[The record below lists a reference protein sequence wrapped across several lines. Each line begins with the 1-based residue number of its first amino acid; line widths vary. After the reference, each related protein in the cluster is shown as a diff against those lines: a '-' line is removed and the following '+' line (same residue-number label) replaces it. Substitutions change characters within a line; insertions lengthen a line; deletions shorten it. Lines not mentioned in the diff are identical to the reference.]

1 MSIRTPVL
9 SIPLRS
15 IKTPAV
21 VGLLHY
27 YRVDLG
33 MGQKRLRNRYALVPE
48 VDLRAFETRAV
59 IDWLNLEV
67 KLNRSS
73 QFQWLQKE
81 IEDLFDRRLYVE
93 NDRPLRN
100 EAATTFTLKFQEP
113 AVLQV
118 RRALARLE
126 AKFGFTEPPKLFG
139 IEISVDFTPSKPDD
153 LARATM
159 MRVLSNHLIVERDYL
174 QAGLSR
180 PRTVWGGRGKVLQ
193 LVDGSG
199 AARQDPFTDG
209 TVEIGAEK
217 ADVRWR
223 IMDKTIDQQNRAA
236 GTHVELPENSRR
248 ARIEVTL
255 NSWEIQQIGV
265 SAFDKLAGVS
275 FTTFQGRYFRFML
288 PTFPKQSTSGG
299 RASEAI
305 HAWKA
310 QQRQTN
316 FRQAGNLSIS
326 ALDKQSVA
334 HRLNLRKSERG
345 TMKRLGLR
353 IPKDLLEATG
363 RDGTFIAYEDL
374 NERVREALRRLGNR
388 VAADFAS
395 GL

>member
-15 IKTPAV
+15 IKTTAV
-21 VGLLHY
+21 VGFLCY
-27 YRVDLG
+27 RRVDLG
-33 MGQKRLRNRYALVPE
+33 MSQKRLRNRYTLVPE
-48 VDLRAFETRAV
+48 VDLRSFETRAV
-59 IDWLNLEV
+59 IDWLSVEV
-67 KLNRSS
+67 KLKRLS

-81 IEDLFDRRLYVE
+81 IEDLFDRRLYIE

-100 EAATTFTLKFQEP
+100 DAATTFTIKFQEP
-113 AVLQV
+113 AVLKV

-153 LARATM
+153 LARAKM
-159 MRVLSNHLIVERDYL
+159 MRVLYNHLVVERDYL

-209 TVEIGAEK
+209 TVEIGAET

-223 IMDKTIDQQNRAA
+223 IMDKTVDRQNRAA
-236 GTHVELPENSRR
+236 GTYVDLPENVRR

-255 NSWEIQQIGV
+255 NSWEIQQIGA
-265 SAFDKLAGVS
+265 SDFNELARVS

-288 PTFPKQSTSGG
+288 PTFPIQSNSEGRTS
-299 RASEAI
+299 AAI
-305 HAWKA
+305 HSWRA
-310 QQRQTN
+310 QQRLTH

-326 ALDKQSVA
+326 ALDKQSIA
-334 HRLNLRKSERG
+334 HRLNLRKSERR
-345 TMKRLGLR
+345 TMMRLGLR
-353 IPKDLLEATG
+353 IPKDLKEAPG

-388 VAADFAS
+388 VAADFFT

>member
-1 MSIRTPVL
+1 MR
-9 SIPLRS
+9 
-15 IKTPAV
+15 
-21 VGLLHY
+21 
-27 YRVDLG
+27 
-33 MGQKRLRNRYALVPE
+33 E
-48 VDLRAFETRAV
+48 FEARAV
-59 IDWLNLEV
+59 IDWLTVEV

-81 IEDLFDRRLYVE
+81 IEDLFDRRLYVK

-100 EAATTFTLKFQEP
+100 EAATTFTIKVQEP

-118 RRALARLE
+118 RKALARLE
-126 AKFGFTEPPKLFG
+126 AKFGFTEPPTLFG
-139 IEISVDFTPSKPDD
+139 IEISVDFTPSSPDD
-153 LARATM
+153 LARATI
-159 MRVLSNHLIVERDYL
+159 MRVLSNHLVVERDYL
-174 QAGLSR
+174 EAGLSR

-199 AARQDPFTDG
+199 AARQDPYTDG

-223 IMDKTIDQQNRAA
+223 VMDKTVDQQNRAA
-236 GTHVELPENSRR
+236 GTHVDLPQDLRR

-255 NSWEIQQIGV
+255 NSWEIKQIGV

-288 PTFPKQSTSGG
+288 PTFPIQSAARG

-305 HAWKA
+305 HAWRA
-310 QQRQTN
+310 QQRLTN

-353 IPKDLLEATG
+353 MPKGLQEAKG

-374 NERVREALRRLGNR
+374 SERVREALRRLGNR